1 MSPLPRRLIPALAP
15 ITDALAEPVYA
26 IVRLVA
32 GAFLVPHGLWKLF
45 GITGGTHE
53 QMVEFF
59 AGIGLQPA
67 EFLVYAVGAVE
78 LFGGILIALGLLTRP
93 AALAATIT
101 TGVAAFYFHLP
112 LGFYV
117 EQGGAEFALLWTAV
131 LFMIAVRGGGLFSL
145 DRLAGVEF

>member
-1 MSPLPRRLIPALAP
+1 MTSPPRRLIPALASL
-15 ITDALAEPVYA
+15 TDALEEPVYA
-26 IVRLVA
+26 IVRVVA
-32 GAFLVPHGLWKLF
+32 GAFLIPHGLWKLF

-53 QMVEFF
+53 QMVAFF

-67 EFLVYAVGAVE
+67 ELLVYAVGAVE
-78 LFGGILIALGLLTRP
+78 LVGGILIALGLLTRP

-117 EQGGAEFALLWTAV
+117 EEGGAEFALLWTAV
-131 LFMIAVRGGGLFSL
+131 LLIIAVRGGGRFSL
-145 DRLAGVEF
+145 DRVAGIAF